1 MATFEAS
8 GAFDAREKLVL
19 RLAVAMTRTPA
30 SIDDTLFAELAR
42 EFSEAQLAEL
52 AMAVAWENGRAR
64 FNRVWAIGSEHF
76 CKGDYCPLPE
86 T

>member
-1 MATFEAS
+1 MAAFEGS
-8 GAFDAREKLVL
+8 EAFDAKQKLVL

-30 SIDDTLFAELAR
+30 SIDDELFQRLR
-42 EFSEAQLAEL
+42 KEFSEEQLAEL

-64 FNRVWAIGSEHF
+64 FNRVWAIGSEGF

-86 T
+86 R